1 MPVLVESSTGIS
13 PVESSRDEHQPQI
26 RNSTQNRNRKF
37 LTPDRK
43 FGPKAGIRAKS
54 ENSAPK
60 PQIDQKTKVRPKTA
74 IFYQKS
80 KIRPK
85 IAIFEPNRG
94 QIVLYSTNVK
104 PKYFQPGALHRNSD
118 SCMAGALPLEC
129 RKCAPPCGG
138 VLFWVQNVLYL
149 TDVKPKIL
157 KIGGA
162 SPQF

>member
-60 PQIDQKTKVRPKTA
+60 PQIDQKNEGSAQNRN
-74 IFYQKS
+74 FL
-80 KIRPK
+80 PK
-85 IAIFEPNRG
+85 IENPAQNRNFRAKSRANRSIFN
-94 QIVLYSTNVK
+94 
-104 PKYFQPGALHRNSD
+104 
-118 SCMAGALPLEC
+118 
-129 RKCAPPCGG
+129 
-138 VLFWVQNVLYL
+138 
-149 TDVKPKIL
+149 
-157 KIGGA
+157 
-162 SPQF
+162 